1 MPPPPSL
8 KARAL
13 QWLAQ
18 REHSRS
24 ELRRKL
30 MAHARRPASRVAR
43 GPGADP
49 SSRPIDV
56 DAPDVG
62 SDVEPGMA
70 QAIEQVLDVL
80 EADGHLSESRFV
92 ESRLHVRAPRFGH
105 RRIEAELAR
114 HGIEIGTDRA
124 TALRASEFER
134 ARDVWQRKF
143 GRPAA
148 DPAGRLRQMR
158 FLAGRGFDAEV
169 IRRVVPAAGT
179 SAHEQPD
186 AGTAD

>member
-1 MPPPPSL
+1 MAPPPSL

-30 MAHARRPASRVAR
+30 MAQARRPAPRVAK
-43 GPGADP
+43 GPGAGA
-49 SSRPIDV
+49 SSGPLHVGRSS
-56 DAPDVG
+56 VG
-62 SDVEPGMA
+62 SDVEPGLA
-70 QAIEQVLDVL
+70 QAVEEVLDGL
-80 EADGHLSESRFV
+80 EADGHLCESRFV

-114 HGIEIGTDRA
+114 HGIDLGADRA
-124 TALRASEFER
+124 TELRASELER

-143 GRPAA
+143 GGPAA

-179 SAHEQPD
+179 SAQDRTD
-186 AGTAD
+186 ADTDD

>member
-13 QWLAQ
+13 QWLVQ

-30 MAHARRPASRVAR
+30 IAQARRPASRMAK
-43 GPGADP
+43 GPHAGP
-49 SSRPIDV
+49 TSPPID
-56 DAPDVG
+56 ATEPGVG
-62 SDVEPGMA
+62 SGVEPGME
-70 QAIEQVLDVL
+70 QAIEQVLDAL
-80 EADGHLSESRFV
+80 EAGGHLSESRFV

-114 HGIEIGTDRA
+114 HGIELGADRA
-124 TALRASEFER
+124 TELRASEFER

-143 GRPAA
+143 GRPAV

-169 IRRVVPAAGT
+169 IRRVVPMADT
-179 SAHEQPD
+179 SAQEQPD
-186 AGTAD
+186 AETDD